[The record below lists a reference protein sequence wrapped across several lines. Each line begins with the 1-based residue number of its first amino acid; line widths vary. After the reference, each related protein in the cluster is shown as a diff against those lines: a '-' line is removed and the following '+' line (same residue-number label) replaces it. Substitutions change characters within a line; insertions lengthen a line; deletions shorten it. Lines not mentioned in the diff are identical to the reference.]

1 MTLILIYMFKKFII
15 YKNLQNTDMSKNCFI
30 YETLNAVK

>member
-1 MTLILIYMFKKFII
+1 MCSKNLLYI
-15 YKNLQNTDMSKNCFI
+15 KNLQNTDMSKNCFI